1 MTTLSEAR
9 HNHIA
14 AGIETLR
21 AAVAQLR
28 LDGFEVLSAHAGM
41 LSAPEIHVGE
51 PQHLADSPA
60 VYVAA
65 HIAGSIHFA
74 VPYMGCTV
82 IWIDRPTLAG
92 LPPAEFPP
100 LERHHHG

>member
-1 MTTLSEAR
+1 MNTLSESRHAR
-9 HNHIA
+9 IA
-14 AGIETLR
+14 AGIEALR
-21 AAVAQLR
+21 TAIAQLR

-41 LSAPEIHVGE
+41 LSAPEIHVAE
-51 PQHLADSPA
+51 PQHMADSPA

-92 LPPAEFPP
+92 LPPVEFTP
-100 LERHHHG
+100 LERPHHG

>member
-1 MTTLSEAR
+1 MTTR
-9 HNHIA
+9 HERIA

-21 AAVAQLR
+21 SAVAQLR
-28 LDGFEVLSAHAGM
+28 AEGFEVLSAYAGM
-41 LSAPEIHVGE
+41 LAAPEIHVGE
-51 PQHLADSPA
+51 PRQLAESPA
-60 VYVAA
+60 LYVAA

-92 LPPAEFPP
+92 MPPAEFPP
-100 LERHHHG
+100 LERSHHG

>member
-9 HNHIA
+9 HNHIV

-28 LDGFEVLSAHAGM
+28 SDGFEVLSAYSGM
-41 LSAPEIHVGE
+41 LSAPEIHVGA

-60 VYVAA
+60 LFVAA

-92 LPPAEFPP
+92 LPPVGFTP
-100 LERHHHG
+100 LERPLHG

>member
-1 MTTLSEAR
+1 MNTLSEAR
-9 HNHIA
+9 HAHIA
-14 AGIETLR
+14 AGIEALR
-21 AAVAQLR
+21 TAVAQLR

-51 PQHLADSPA
+51 PQQLADSPA

-65 HIAGSIHFA
+65 HIAGSVHFA

-92 LPPAEFPP
+92 LPPVEFTP
-100 LERHHHG
+100 LERPHHG